1 MHLKKILLTLTLIVS
16 TLLNSSI
23 ASEYKASDIIGTWLS
38 EKKDGVIKVSLN
50 EGTFRG
56 HLIAFKKDKVDLGKV
71 SLDKNNPDE
80 KLKTRK
86 LRGIEMFWGFKFD
99 DDEWSGGKIYD
110 PISGKTYKSYMS
122 LDGKDTLNLRGYVGI
137 PLFGRTSVWTRI
149 DQIPEFK
156 E

>member
-1 MHLKKILLTLTLIVS
+1 MHLKRILLTLTLIVS
-16 TLLNSSI
+16 ISSF

-50 EGTFRG
+50 EGQFRG
-56 HLIAFKKDKVDLGKV
+56 HLIAFKKDKVDLVKV

-80 KLKTRK
+80 KLKVRK
-86 LRGIEMFWGFKFD
+86 LRGIEMLWGFKFD

-122 LDGKDTLNLRGYVGI
+122 LDGKNTLNLRGYVGI

-149 DQIPEFK
+149 DEIPKFK

>member
-1 MHLKKILLTLTLIVS
+1 MHLKRILLKLTLIVS
-16 TLLNSSI
+16 ISSF

-50 EGTFRG
+50 EGKFRG
-56 HLIAFKKDKVDLGKV
+56 NLIAFKKDKVDLGKV

-80 KLKTRK
+80 KLKVRK
-86 LRGIEMFWGFKFD
+86 LRGIEMLWGFKFD

-122 LDGKDTLNLRGYVGI
+122 LDGKNTLNLRGYVGI

-149 DQIPEFK
+149 DEIPKFK

>member
-1 MHLKKILLTLTLIVS
+1 MHLKRILLTLTLIVS
-16 TLLNSSI
+16 ISSF

-50 EGTFRG
+50 EGQFRG
-56 HLIAFKKDKVDLGKV
+56 HLLAFKKDKVDLGKV

-80 KLKTRK
+80 KLKVRE
-86 LRGIEMFWGFKFD
+86 LRGIEMLWGFKFD

-110 PISGKTYKSYMS
+110 PISGKTYKSYMN
-122 LDGKDTLNLRGYVGI
+122 LDGKNTLNLRGYVGI

-149 DQIPEFK
+149 DKIPKFK

>member
-1 MHLKKILLTLTLIVS
+1 MHLKRILLTLTLIVS
-16 TLLNSSI
+16 ISSF

-50 EGTFRG
+50 EGQFRG
-56 HLIAFKKDKVDLGKV
+56 HLLAFKKDKVDLGKV

-80 KLKTRK
+80 KLKVRE
-86 LRGIEMFWGFKFD
+86 LRGIEMLWGFKFD
-99 DDEWSGGKIYD
+99 NDEWSGGKIYD
-110 PISGKTYKSYMS
+110 PISGKTYKSYMN
-122 LDGKDTLNLRGYVGI
+122 LDGKNTLNLRGYVGI

-149 DQIPEFK
+149 DKIPKFK

>member
-1 MHLKKILLTLTLIVS
+1 MHLKRILLTLTLIVS
-16 TLLNSSI
+16 ISSF

-38 EKKDGVIKVSLN
+38 EKKDGVIKVSWN
-50 EGTFRG
+50 EGQFRG

-80 KLKTRK
+80 KLKVRE
-86 LRGIEMFWGFKFD
+86 LRGIEMLWGFKFD

-122 LDGKDTLNLRGYVGI
+122 LNGKNTLNLRGYVGI

-149 DQIPEFK
+149 DEIPEFK